1 MASITTDQ
9 QTTLGLFSLRTYS
22 FFNSPKGDF
31 YAAILDSLGAKQLS
45 TGSPRD
51 LLPSKDPESISL
63 PLFVIDDTKA
73 PVPWLVAE
81 SGTLEDGNQFAMKPV
96 VGAQGPFHPPGSELF
111 ETPPPNEDAIST
123 ENMMNAPPV
132 SSPCTNDEDE
142 KWQENEIPEE
152 LGYVDMEEPEDIRNV
167 VQETLDEHRALRA
180 SKLYIQ
186 AIVVRTTI
194 AISTASSRNSTCFP
208 IVESW
213 AMSPNQLSEQCLWD
227 ERSDCESPVPESVS
241 STELSIGEQELRD
254 LRSPRDFLSPTSSN
268 ESLSSS
274 TGSSHVRSSRKRDR
288 IAGNQ
293 GLFRLLP
300 GLVGRRLKKPDS
312 SARTSNKARSIE
324 CISCFD
330 DIPEKKAVDAPCR
343 HSYCRPCF
351 SQLVKTAMLSEDTF
365 PPKCCLQDIP
375 RRAMQSHLSPDELN
389 QFDKKALE
397 YAVPV
402 GNRYYCGSPECAEW
416 IDTRKA
422 WRWNGGLECPH
433 CEFKMCISC
442 RGAQH
447 GRNQDCPQDFGLR
460 RALEQA
466 ERAGWRRCYSCRTMV
481 ELNTGCR
488 HITCKCRAEF
498 W

>member
-1 MASITTDQ
+1 MTSIITDQ
-9 QTTLGLFSLRTYS
+9 QVASELIPLRTYPL
-22 FFNSPKGDF
+22 FNFPKGEIRPAVLKSF
-31 YAAILDSLGAKQLS
+31 GAQSLSAGRSQ
-45 TGSPRD
+45 D
-51 LLPSKDPESISL
+51 LLPVETPETIPL
-63 PLFVIDDTKA
+63 PLFLIDDTKA
-73 PVPWLVAE
+73 AVPWLFEE
-81 SGTLEDGNQFAMKPV
+81 SSSLIDDHQSSSKPIVSGQITLDQDVPD
-96 VGAQGPFHPPGSELF
+96 GSESSRH
-111 ETPPPNEDAIST
+111 EDAISADNSPT
-123 ENMMNAPPV
+123 IGPLAPPNG
-132 SSPCTNDEDE
+132 NDEYE

-152 LGYVDMEEPEDIRNV
+152 LGYVDIEEPEGIRNV
-167 VQETLDEHRALRA
+167 VQETLDQHRALRA
-180 SKLYIQ
+180 SKLYTQ

-194 AISTASSRNSTCFP
+194 TISKTRSRLSTCCP
-208 IVESW
+208 MVESY
-213 AMSPNQLSEQCLWD
+213 AMSPNQSLDQSLWD
-227 ERSDCESPVPESVS
+227 RRSDCESPAPESIS
-241 STELSIGEQELRD
+241 SAELSVGEQELRD
-254 LRSPRDFLSPTSSN
+254 LRTSRELLSPTSSN

-274 TGSSHVRSSRKRDR
+274 TGSTHARLSRKRDR

-300 GLVGRRLKKPDS
+300 GLVGRRLKPDS
-312 SARTSNKARSIE
+312 SDRLLGKTRSVE

-330 DIPEKKAVDAPCR
+330 NIPEKRAVDALCR

-351 SQLVKTAMLSEDTF
+351 SQLVKTAMLGEDTF

-375 RRAMQSHLSPDELN
+375 RRVMQSHLSPEELD

-402 GNRYYCGSPECAEW
+402 GNRYYCGSPECAQW

-422 WRWNGGLECPH
+422 RRWNGGLECPH

-447 GRNQDCPQDFGLR
+447 GRNQDCPQDFGLS

-466 ERAGWRRCYSCRTMV
+466 ERAGWRRCYLCRTMV

-488 HITCKCRAEF
+488 HITCTCRAEF

>member
-1 MASITTDQ
+1 MTSIITGQQAASEAVPSKTYPS
-9 QTTLGLFSLRTYS
+9 FS
-22 FFNSPKGDF
+22 FPKGGF
-31 YAAILDSLGAKQLS
+31 RSVRWDSLGAKPLS
-45 TGSPRD
+45 IGRSQD
-51 LLPSKDPESISL
+51 LVPVNIPETVQL
-63 PLFVIDDTKA
+63 PLFVTDDTKA
-73 PVPWLVAE
+73 TVPWLFEE
-81 SGTLEDGNQFAMKPV
+81 SSFLRDGYQSGGKSAFSGQIP
-96 VGAQGPFHPPGSELF
+96 
-111 ETPPPNEDAIST
+111 I
-123 ENMMNAPPV
+123 
-132 SSPCTNDEDE
+132 DEDVLDCSASPRDHEAIGPENSLAVDSVVSPNSNSEHE
-142 KWQENEIPEE
+142 KWQQNEIPEE
-152 LGYVDMEEPEDIRNV
+152 LGYVDTEEPEGIRNV

-180 SKLYIQ
+180 SRLYTQ

-194 AISTASSRNSTCFP
+194 TISTTRSRVSLCCP

-213 AMSPNQLSEQCLWD
+213 AMSSNRSLDQSLWD
-227 ERSDCESPVPESVS
+227 GRSACESPAPESVS
-241 STELSIGEQELRD
+241 SAELSVGDQELRD
-254 LRSPRDFLSPTSSN
+254 LRTSRELLSPTSSN

-274 TGSSHVRSSRKRDR
+274 AGSSPVRSLRKRDK

-300 GLVGRRLKKPDS
+300 GLVGRRLKPDPSGRS
-312 SARTSNKARSIE
+312 SSKTRSIE
-324 CISCFD
+324 CTSCFD
-330 DIPEKKAVDAPCR
+330 DIPERRAVDALCR

-375 RRAMQSHLSPDELN
+375 RRVMQTHLPPEELD

-422 WRWNGGLECPH
+422 RRWNGGLECPH

-488 HITCKCRAEF
+488 HITCTCRAEF

>member
-1 MASITTDQ
+1 MTAIITNQQVASEVIP
-9 QTTLGLFSLRTYS
+9 LRT
-22 FFNSPKGDF
+22 FPLFNFPKGEIRPAVLDF
-31 YAAILDSLGAKQLS
+31 GAAKVFSEGRSQ
-45 TGSPRD
+45 D
-51 LLPSKDPESISL
+51 LLLSETPESIPL
-63 PLFVIDDTKA
+63 PRFVIDDTKA
-73 PVPWLVAE
+73 AVPWLFEE
-81 SGTLEDGNQFAMKPV
+81 SNPPV
-96 VGAQGPFHPPGSELF
+96 DDSQSGAKQMIGGQ
-111 ETPPPNEDAIST
+111 TPPDQAVSDRAEPSCDEDAISV
-123 ENMMNAPPV
+123 ENSPAICPLVPPKK
-132 SSPCTNDEDE
+132 NEEWE

-152 LGYVDMEEPEDIRNV
+152 LGYVDVEEPEGIRNV
-167 VQETLDEHRALRA
+167 VQETLDQHRALRA
-180 SKLYIQ
+180 SKLYTQ

-194 AISTASSRNSTCFP
+194 TISKTRSRLSTCYP
-208 IVESW
+208 IVESF
-213 AMSPNQLSEQCLWD
+213 AMSLNQSLDQSLWD
-227 ERSDCESPVPESVS
+227 ARSECESPAPESIS
-241 STELSIGEQELRD
+241 SAELSMGEQELRD
-254 LRSPRDFLSPTSSN
+254 LRTSREFRSPTSSS

-274 TGSSHVRSSRKRDR
+274 TGSTHPRLVRKRDR
-288 IAGNQ
+288 IAANQ

-300 GLVGRRLKKPDS
+300 GLVGRRLKPDS
-312 SARTSNKARSIE
+312 TDRLLSKTRSVE
-324 CISCFD
+324 CTSCFD
-330 DIPEKKAVDAPCR
+330 NVPEKRAVDVLCR

-375 RRAMQSHLSPDELN
+375 RRVMQSHLSPEELD
-389 QFDKKALE
+389 QLDKKALE

-422 WRWNGGLECPH
+422 RRFNGGLECPH

-447 GRNQDCPQDFGLR
+447 GRNQDCPHDFGLR

-488 HITCKCRAEF
+488 HITCTCRAEF

>member
-1 MASITTDQ
+1 MTSIITDQ
-9 QTTLGLFSLRTYS
+9 QVASEVIPLRTYPLFS
-22 FFNSPKGDF
+22 FAKEEVCP
-31 YAAILDSLGAKQLS
+31 AVVDSGGAKSLS
-45 TGSPRD
+45 TARFED
-51 LLPSKDPESISL
+51 HLLADSSESIPL
-63 PLFVIDDTKA
+63 PHFVIDDTKA
-73 PVPWLVAE
+73 AVPWLFEESSALVDDYQSTSKLVIVDQVSLDEQVPDFAE
-81 SGTLEDGNQFAMKPV
+81 PSG
-96 VGAQGPFHPPGSELF
+96 H
-111 ETPPPNEDAIST
+111 EDAISV
-123 ENMMNAPPV
+123 ENSPALSSLVPPKK
-132 SSPCTNDEDE
+132 NDDWE

-152 LGYVDMEEPEDIRNV
+152 LGYVDMEEPEGIRNV
-167 VQETLDEHRALRA
+167 VQETLDQHRALRA
-180 SKLYIQ
+180 SKLYTQ

-194 AISTASSRNSTCFP
+194 TITKTRSRLSTCFP
-208 IVESW
+208 MVESY
-213 AMSPNQLSEQCLWD
+213 AMSPNQSVDQPLWD
-227 ERSDCESPVPESVS
+227 ARSDCESPTPESVS
-241 STELSIGEQELRD
+241 SAELSAGEQELRD
-254 LRSPRDFLSPTSSN
+254 LRTSRELRSPTSSN

-274 TGSSHVRSSRKRDR
+274 TSSIHPRIVRKRDK
-288 IAGNQ
+288 IAANQ

-300 GLVGRRLKKPDS
+300 GLMGRRLKADS
-312 SARTSNKARSIE
+312 SDRLLSKTRSVE
-324 CISCFD
+324 CTSCFD
-330 DIPEKKAVDAPCR
+330 NVPEKRAVDVLCR

-375 RRAMQSHLSPDELN
+375 RRVIQSHLSSEELD
-389 QFDKKALE
+389 QLDKKALE

-402 GNRYYCGSPECAEW
+402 GNRYYCGSPECAKW

-422 WRWNGGLECPH
+422 RRFNGGLECPH

-488 HITCKCRAEF
+488 HITCTCRAEF